1 MTQTTKSTFDAIIA
15 GGGLVGLSIG
25 YGLSRLGLS
34 VLLLDAGDTAIR
46 AARGNFGLVWVQGK
60 GAYFPPY
67 ADWTMRSSQLWPKLV
82 DELQEIDG
90 PELDFYQDSGLN
102 VCLSEDEMQKRFDKL
117 EQLRMHQNGRFH
129 FEMIDRTALKDIMPG
144 I

>member
-46 AARGNFGLVWVQGK
+46 AARGNFGLVWVQL
-60 GAYFPPY
+60 
-67 ADWTMRSSQLWPKLV
+67 R
-82 DELQEIDG
+82 
-90 PELDFYQDSGLN
+90 
-102 VCLSEDEMQKRFDKL
+102 QKPL
-117 EQLRMHQNGRFH
+117 TL
-129 FEMIDRTALKDIMPG
+129 
-144 I
+144 